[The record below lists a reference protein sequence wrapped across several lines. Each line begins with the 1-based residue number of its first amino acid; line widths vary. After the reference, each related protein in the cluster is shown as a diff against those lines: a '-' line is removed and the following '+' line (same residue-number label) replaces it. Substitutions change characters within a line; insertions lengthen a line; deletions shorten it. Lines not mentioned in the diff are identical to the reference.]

1 MRRRGLT
8 LIELMITLAIS
19 GILVLAIAMAF
30 STGVKFQRLVPETE
44 AKMRAEVRFEQR
56 LRELLEGAYLTAD
69 ITDQTAYFLTLS
81 TEGELAV
88 PDTLVFTSIGSQ
100 PTAGYIQSDDDFE
113 TLNEI
118 YGPQGG
124 LMEVSLSAIPV
135 GDALVDTALF
145 VRVQRPSDGDP
156 TQGGMESALMEGI
169 DYVRFMFFDGFEWV
183 DEWDTLALSRR
194 LPAAVSVIYT
204 FEDDDEER
212 SLTVRLPHSD
222 VTPEDPVLL
231 EVAG

>member
-19 GILVLAIAMAF
+19 GVLVMSIAMAF
-30 STGVKFQRLVPETE
+30 EYGVKFQRLVPQTE
-44 AKMRAEVRFEQR
+44 ARMRAEVRFEQR
-56 LRELLEGAYLTAD
+56 LRELLEAAYLTAD
-69 ITDQTAYFLTLS
+69 VTDQTAYFLTLS
-81 TEGELAV
+81 TAGDLAE
-88 PDTLVFTSIGSQ
+88 PDTLVFTALGSQ
-100 PTAGYIQSDDDFE
+100 PTAGYIQSEDDFE

-124 LMEVSLSAIPV
+124 LMEVSLSAVPI
-135 GDALVDTALF
+135 GDAPVDAALF
-145 VRVQRPSDGDP
+145 VRTQRPSDGDP

-169 DYVRFMFFDGFEWV
+169 DSVRFLFFDGFEWV

-194 LPAAVSVIYT
+194 LPAAVSIIYT
-204 FEDDDEER
+204 FVDDEEEY

-222 VTPEDPVLL
+222 VTPENPVLL
-231 EVAG
+231 EVTG

>member
-8 LIELMITLAIS
+8 LIELMIVLAIS
-19 GILVLAIAMAF
+19 GILVLSIALAF
-30 STGVKFQRLVPETE
+30 SSGVKFQRLVPETE
-44 AKMRAEVRFEQR
+44 AQMRTEVRFEQR

-69 ITDQTAYFLTLS
+69 VTDQTAYFLTLS
-81 TEGELAV
+81 TEGELAE
-88 PDTLVFTSIGSQ
+88 PDTLVFTTIGRQ
-100 PTAGYIQSDDDFE
+100 PTSGYIQSDDDFE

-124 LMEVSLSAIPV
+124 LMEVSLSAIPI
-135 GDALVDTALF
+135 GDAPVDTALF
-145 VRVQRPSDGDP
+145 VRIQRPSDGDP
-156 TQGGMESALMEGI
+156 TQGGTESALMEGI
-169 DYVRFMFFDGFEWV
+169 DSVRFMFFDGFEWV
-183 DEWDTLALSRR
+183 EEWDTLALSRR
-194 LPAAVSVIYT
+194 LPAAVSVVYT

-222 VTPEDPVLL
+222 VTPENPVLL